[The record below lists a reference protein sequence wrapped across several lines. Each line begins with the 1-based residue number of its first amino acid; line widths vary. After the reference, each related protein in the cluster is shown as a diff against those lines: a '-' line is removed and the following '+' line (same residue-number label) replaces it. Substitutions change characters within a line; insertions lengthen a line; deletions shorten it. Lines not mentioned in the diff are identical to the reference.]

1 MPGHGELEP
10 DPEPVQRRVTGT
22 DEPHGRQGP
31 AGAANL
37 VQIFAGFKTDIVAE
51 PFRLLMG
58 ISVASDVNQQS
69 GVIHRSPVLLADGRP
84 PRYVHCS
91 QRVQGK
97 RNEAAMTLR
106 TRFRTG

>member
-1 MPGHGELEP
+1 
-10 DPEPVQRRVTGT
+10 
-22 DEPHGRQGP
+22 
-31 AGAANL
+31 
-37 VQIFAGFKTDIVAE
+37 
-51 PFRLLMG
+51 MG